1 MRDGTRREQAQ
12 SKIRRGRPVTRSC
25 EDRRD
30 AIFASLEAVHAERG
44 LDGAT
49 MEAIAAHAGM
59 SKRTLYAAFSSRN
72 ALFRAYINKVADAF
86 IRPLPDADTALPIAA
101 RLERVLSQGVRH
113 QGYGLPLEILRAFI
127 AQVPQ
132 APDIGRD
139 LVQTLMRRDLSILK
153 AELDRGLDRS
163 EIAVADTTDAALLLL
178 DMVRPWPLESLLDP
192 TCLATP
198 EALAMRQRLAIR
210 VFLNGLVP

>member
-1 MRDGTRREQAQ
+1 M
-12 SKIRRGRPVTRSC
+12 
-25 EDRRD
+25 
-30 AIFASLEAVHAERG
+30 
-44 LDGAT
+44 
-49 MEAIAAHAGM
+49 
-59 SKRTLYAAFSSRN
+59 
-72 ALFRAYINKVADAF
+72 ADAF

>member
-12 SKIRRGRPVTRSC
+12 NKIRRGRPVTRSC
-25 EDRRD
+25 KDRRD

-59 SKRTLYAAFSSRN
+59 SKRTLYAAFSSRS

-86 IRPLPDADTALPIAA
+86 IRPLSDTDTALPIAA

-198 EALAMRQRLAIR
+198 QALAMRQRLAIR